1 MKNLKK
7 FLILFIFLISIPINA
22 LAYSDKLILGGN
34 NIGIEVKTKGLLV
47 IGLYEINNNLI
58 ANSSGIQAGDYILE
72 VNNNEVK
79 TTLDF
84 TNEITKDDDK
94 KEIDVKYIRKG
105 KSYNTKLKLENV
117 DGEYKTG
124 LYVKDKI
131 SGIGTLTFIDPNTKK
146 FGALGHEITSK
157 ETNEALNIDN
167 GYIYYSYITGITKS
181 TNGNAG
187 EKEANY
193 DNEKKYGIVNKNT
206 KSGIFG
212 DYTSSFDNS
221 NLYEVA
227 SVNEIKEGNAKIYT
241 VIDGENLES
250 FDIQIEKLN
259 LKDDTKNIVFKITD
273 SNLIDKTGGIVQGM
287 SGSPIIQ
294 NNKIVG
300 AVTHVIVND
309 PTRGYGIFITK
320 MLEESEN

>member
-193 DNEKKYGIVNKNT
+193 ANEKKYGIVNKNT